1 MSPQTQ
7 PTEVLFLGSLPL
19 NSASEVYTKLL
30 GALPSSLHRVP
41 DGETGER
48 GNFIAWQHPVF
59 PIELLRPRWGGGP
72 LPTTTVKYSL
82 SDIKHTGYD
91 DRALASYKTFCEL
104 RTAGTIPS
112 GVRFQVALPS
122 PYNVVRGFI
131 ETEYCSSIEPLY
143 EERLLQALRRIQ
155 DGIPASDLSIQLDL
169 AFEIAALE
177 VDQGRLK
184 DPYFK
189 AYFSPVKAGLFERL
203 TRITKA
209 VDAEV
214 QLGFHLC
221 YGDRAHMHFVQPA
234 DAKLLVEMANTVVQ
248 TLGPIHHVTYIH
260 MPVPKDRIDEA
271 YFKPMAN
278 LTLRDTQ
285 LFLGLVH
292 ANDEEGTKK
301 RIEVAQKTYSKPF
314 GVATECG
321 MGRTPPGELE
331 SLLGIFASVTGG
343 SKEEAGESK

>member
-1 MSPQTQ
+1 M
-7 PTEVLFLGSLPL
+7 EVLFLGSLPL
-19 NSASEVYTKLL
+19 NSTSEVYTTLFR
-30 GALPSSLHRVP
+30 ALPSSLHRVP

-48 GNFIAWQHPVF
+48 GNFIAWQRPVF
-59 PIELLRPRWGGGP
+59 PIELVQPRLGGGS
-72 LPTTTVKYSL
+72 LSATTAMYRL
-82 SDIKHTGYD
+82 SDIKPTGYD
-91 DRALASYKTFCEL
+91 DHALASYKIFCEL

-122 PYNVVRGFI
+122 SFSVVRGFI
-131 ETEYCSSIEPLY
+131 ETEYCASIEPLY

-155 DGIPASDLSIQLDL
+155 DNIPASDLSIQLDL
-169 AFEIAALE
+169 PTEIAALE
-177 VDQGRLK
+177 SDQGRLE

-203 TRITKA
+203 TRLTKA
-209 VDAEV
+209 VDADV

-221 YGDRAHMHFVQPA
+221 YGDFGHVHFVQPD
-234 DAKLLVEMANTVVQ
+234 DAKLLVEMANTIVQ

-260 MPVPKDRIDEA
+260 MPLPKDRIDEG

-278 LTLRDTQ
+278 LKLNDTQ

-301 RIEVAQKTYSKPF
+301 RIMAAQKVYSKSF

-343 SKEEAGESK
+343 SKEGAGKSK